1 MRSPSRASHCGV
13 RAAVVL
19 LVWLASGPVAAA
31 QGRAESEPAAQDK
44 IGKDLQALRITG
56 TPPSIDGRID
66 DEVWTL
72 APAIEDLVQNEPDN
86 MAPATERTTIQVAFD
101 DRDLYVAVRCYMKD
115 PTQIVSAL
123 GRRDTFPP
131 TDMIRL
137 SFDPRHDH
145 STAYVF
151 HTNPAGVQM
160 DDTWFDD
167 TRFSPDYDAV
177 WQVQTAITKEGW
189 DAEFRIPFSQLRF
202 NYTPGQVMVWGF
214 NVRRDI
220 HRKGEH
226 ARWVASPRGT
236 QGFVSRFG
244 HLIFD
249 DRLAPPRRLEV
260 LPYITGRRENTP
272 SAAADHALAGGL
284 DARLGIGTST
294 TLAATLNPD
303 FGQVEQDPAVLN
315 LTVFETFFPEK
326 RPFFLEDSRVFVL
339 PYPQFPLFHSRRIG
353 QRPGRYAL
361 QPGDTLVHQPEQTT
375 ILGATKLTGKTGGWT
390 YGAIS
395 ALTAAEY
402 ATVDASTL
410 DANGNSVSRR
420 TERLIEPRTSYNV
433 ARVQRDLFGAT
444 SSVGG
449 VATAAVR
456 EGDTDAFTGG
466 VDYNFRWTQNLY
478 RWDGHWVG
486 THAPVS
492 GVLRDGFGGAT
503 RFNYSGKHLNFNG
516 HLDHFSRYFR
526 NADLGFLGGRP
537 NKTQTSAFMG
547 VGQPDPKKYFRSLF
561 GFLNLG
567 QQFND
572 DVVLDRWAGVGMD
585 VQFPNFSFLGWN
597 LHRNFQTFDDLDT
610 RGGPPIVKPAATSL
624 FMFVNSDSRK
634 TWRVGGNASI
644 VRDEANGAN
653 DRVGVFVNLQPSAQ
667 LQASISTNYSFGNT
681 AAQWITNDDLDGDG
695 TTDHVYGTL
704 QRDVLDLTGRVTYA
718 FTRDL
723 TLQVFLQPFVAVG
736 AYSDIRT
743 LARPRSFEFN
753 PAALSYNPDFN
764 TKSLRTNTV
773 LRWEYR
779 PGSTLF
785 VVWNRSASDG
795 SRPGI
800 FSPWQDL
807 GGAFAADGSH
817 VFMVKMNYWLGL

>member
-1 MRSPSRASHCGV
+1 
-13 RAAVVL
+13 L
-19 LVWLASGPVAAA
+19 LACIAGAGLAGA
-31 QGRAESEPAAQDK
+31 QGRVETEPAAQDK
-44 IGKDLQALRITG
+44 VGKELRALRITG

-66 DEVWTL
+66 DEAWTL
-72 APAIEDLVQNEPDN
+72 APIIDDLVQNDPDN
-86 MAPATERTTIQVAFD
+86 MAAPTERTTIQVAFD
-101 DRDLYVAVRCYMKD
+101 NRNLYVAVRCYMKD
-115 PTQIVSAL
+115 PTQIASAL

-131 TDMIRL
+131 SDIIRL

-167 TRFSPDYDAV
+167 TRFSSDYDAV
-177 WQVQTAITKEGW
+177 WQVQTAITPEGW
-189 DAEFRIPFSQLRF
+189 NAEFRIPFSQMRF

-220 HRKGEH
+220 YRKGEFD
-226 ARWVASPRGT
+226 RWVASPRGT

-249 DRLAPPRRLEV
+249 DRLAPPRRFEL
-260 LPYITGRRENTP
+260 LPYVTARSEDTP
-272 SAAADHALAGGL
+272 SAAADHAFAGGL

-294 TLAATLNPD
+294 TLSATVNPD

-353 QRPGRYAL
+353 QRPGRYEL
-361 QPGDTLVHQPEQTT
+361 EDGDTLVHRPEQTT
-375 ILGATKLTGKTGGWT
+375 ILGAAKLTGKTAGWT
-390 YGAIS
+390 YGTIS

-402 ATVDASTL
+402 AIVDTARL
-410 DANGNSVSRR
+410 DSAGNSVPVR
-420 TERLIEPRTSYNV
+420 TRRLIEPRTSYNV

-449 VATAAVR
+449 VATAVVR
-456 EGDTDAFTGG
+456 EGDSDAFTGG
-466 VDYNFRWTQNLY
+466 VDYNFRWNRNLY
-478 RWDGHWVG
+478 RWDGHWIG

-492 GVLRDGFGGAT
+492 GEVRDGFGGAT
-503 RFNYSGKHLNFNG
+503 RFNYSGKHLNLNG
-516 HLDHFSRYFR
+516 HVDHFSRYFR
-526 NADLGFLGGRP
+526 NADLGFLGTRP
-537 NKTQTSAFMG
+537 NKTQTSGFVG
-547 VGQPDPKKYFRSLF
+547 VGQPDPKKHFRSLF
-561 GFLNLG
+561 GFFTFG

-572 DVVLDRWAGVGMD
+572 DVVLDRWVGAGMD
-585 VQFPNFSFLGWN
+585 VQFPNFSFLAWN
-597 LHRNFQTFDDLDT
+597 ILRNFQALDDLDT
-610 RGGPPIVKPAATSL
+610 RGGPPIVKPASTS
-624 FMFVNSDSRK
+624 FNIFVNSDSRK
-634 TWRVGGNASI
+634 TWRVGGNAGI
-644 VRDEANGAN
+644 VRDEAGGSN
-653 DRVGVFVNLQPSAQ
+653 DRVGLFLNLQPLTE

-681 AAQWITNDDLDGDG
+681 AAQWIENSDLDGDG
-695 TTDHVYGTL
+695 TDDHVYGTL
-704 QRDVLDLTGRVTYA
+704 KRDVLDVTGRVTYS

-743 LARPRSFEFN
+743 LARPRSFDFN
-753 PAALSYNPDFN
+753 PAELPDNPDFN

-785 VVWNRSASDG
+785 VVWNRSASDE

-800 FSPWQDL
+800 FAPWQDV

-817 VFMVKMNYWLGL
+817 VFMIKMNYWLGR